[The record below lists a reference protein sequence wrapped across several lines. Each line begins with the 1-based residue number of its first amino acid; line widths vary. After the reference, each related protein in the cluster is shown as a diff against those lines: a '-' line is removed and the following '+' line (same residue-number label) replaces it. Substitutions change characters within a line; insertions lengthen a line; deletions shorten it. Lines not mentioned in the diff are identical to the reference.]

1 MGQSPERSSPRPT
14 VLVCNSEPA
23 IRMLLRATLDARNY
37 RVAEA
42 CDADEALA
50 RVRSDPPDLIVLD
63 SVMPRLSGNDLLV
76 ELRSDP
82 GTATTPLIMLTARA
96 QVSEPVSGPAA
107 SHYLMKP
114 FSPRGFASLVEGL
127 LADSAPARGAG
138 NSATLEP
145 DSDDREEQA
154 DELRTRLV
162 CLEREI
168 SAEREAAR
176 LRTRLVDAISHELRT
191 PLTSVLGCT
200 HMLMRA
206 DLDEATGRH
215 YLELIESEMQRL
227 KALVDEFLDLEKSE
241 ADRQTLTLASFD
253 LGDLVAHQIEVF
265 SAQSPGHTLE
275 FNRGGAPLAMVG
287 DRERLGEVIAN
298 LLSNAIKYSPAGGT
312 VNVTAAI
319 REDIVRVSISDAGL
333 GIALDH
339 REQVFSRFFRVD
351 SAETR
356 EIGGTGLGLALCH
369 EIVEAHGGRIGFDS
383 SEGAGSTFWFELP
396 TAALSMRS

>member
-1 MGQSPERSSPRPT
+1 MGHSPERSSSRPT

-82 GTATTPLIMLTARA
+82 GTATTPVIMLTARA
-96 QVSEPVSGPAA
+96 QVSPPVSGPAA

-114 FSPRGFASLVEGL
+114 FSPRGLASLVEGL
-127 LADSAPARGAG
+127 LAAAPARRAG
-138 NSATLEP
+138 SSATLEP
-145 DSDDREEQA
+145 DSNDREEGA

-162 CLEREI
+162 GLEREI

-176 LRTRLVDAISHELRT
+176 LRTRLVDAYSHELRT
-191 PLTSVLGCT
+191 PLTSVLGFT

-206 DLDEATGRH
+206 NLDDATRWH

-227 KALVDEFLDLEKSE
+227 TALVDGFLDLEKSE
-241 ADRQTLTLASFD
+241 ADRQTPALAPFD
-253 LGDLVAHQIEVF
+253 LGDLVAYQIEIF

-275 FNRGGAPLAMVG
+275 FVREGAPLAMVG
-287 DRERLGEVIAN
+287 DRERLGQVIAN
-298 LLSNAIKYSPAGGT
+298 LLSNAIKYSPTGGT
-312 VNVTAAI
+312 VNVTAAT
-319 REDIVRVSISDAGL
+319 REDVVRVSISDAGL

-351 SAETR
+351 SSETR

-396 TAALSMRS
+396 AAAD